1 MVVSTTRKVSVADS
15 QIQKAIRRARRT
27 QPVIL
32 VEPEW
37 VLNNLVINRR
47 KQRHKL
53 AYRGI
58 LEEEESRWK
67 VGEVGDCMFWV
78 SLCHGEENTRK
89 QCPKQDSRPVH
100 RCHGVDVVDD
110 DVGGSC
116 LRELCK
122 LAARACTS

>member
-1 MVVSTTRKVSVADS
+1 MIYCGLPNTLVKS
-15 QIQKAIRRARRT
+15 KAT
-27 QPVIL
+27 KTGGV
-32 VEPEW
+32 
-37 VLNNLVINRR
+37 
-47 KQRHKL
+47 

-78 SLCHGEENTRK
+78 SLCHSKKDTRE
-89 QCPKQDSRPVH
+89 QCPKQDSCPMH

-122 LAARACTS
+122 LAARACSVHVIT